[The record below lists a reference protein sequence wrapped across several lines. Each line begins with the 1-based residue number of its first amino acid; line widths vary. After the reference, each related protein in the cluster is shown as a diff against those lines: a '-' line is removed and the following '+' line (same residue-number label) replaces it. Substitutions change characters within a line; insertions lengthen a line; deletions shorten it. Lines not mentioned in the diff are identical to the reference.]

1 MSSNNNNNYNPLAH
15 RGGMYQ
21 TLNEQN
27 GVEEGGQDDAENC
40 DQYCTTEY
48 CQVDCCTMEYCCVDY
63 CSNINM
69 TDDKTYM
76 YAHNGTRFMYV
87 RQYFSPIQ
95 KIVTTI
101 QFIANIVC
109 ISFAINFF
117 IKYNF

>member
-1 MSSNNNNNYNPLAH
+1 MSSNNNNNNNNNYNPLAH

-27 GVEEGGQDDAENC
+27 GVETMNET
-40 DQYCTTEY
+40 Y
-48 CQVDCCTMEYCCVDY
+48 VDCCTMEYCCVDY